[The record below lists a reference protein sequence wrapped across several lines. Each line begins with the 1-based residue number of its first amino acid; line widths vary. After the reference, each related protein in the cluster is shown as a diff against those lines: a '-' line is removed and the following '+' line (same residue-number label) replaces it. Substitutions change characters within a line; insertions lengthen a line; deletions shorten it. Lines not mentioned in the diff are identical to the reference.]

1 MMESTG
7 CDAVMIGR
15 AALSNP
21 WIFSQIHALMKHL
34 DIPQV
39 TLARRFDT
47 MKQYAAASVDQF
59 GESIACRMMRSRLT
73 WFVKGLPESSR
84 FRASITHINTRSEA
98 EILMDAYFNFLIGR
112 PKDGR
117 LKAEG

>member
-1 MMESTG
+1 MESTG

-73 WFVKGLPESSR
+73 WVCE
-84 FRASITHINTRSEA
+84 RAAGKQPVPGVHHA
-98 EILMDAYFNFLIGR
+98 HQY
-112 PKDGR
+112 PQ
-117 LKAEG
+117 